1 MSDIVE
7 AVARAICVAEGL
19 DPDQTGIGFGY
30 RIPVGVEYTL
40 WEAQRK
46 NAEAAIAAV
55 GVETER
61 LRARV
66 ENLERV
72 CKAAQ
77 LLIDIWSQSERSD
90 WYCGIADLRA
100 QKPHFRWDADQKQAA
115 QRDYDRARAAL
126 EAKP

>member
-1 MSDIVE
+1 VK
-7 AVARAICVAEGL
+7 
-19 DPDQTGIGFGY
+19 Y
-30 RIPVGVEYTL
+30 KL

-66 ENLERV
+66 EVLETIRA
-72 CKAAQ
+72 AAQ
-77 LLIDIWSQSERSD
+77 ALIDYEDSD
-90 WYCGIADLRA
+90 T
-100 QKPHFRWDADQKQAA
+100 
-115 QRDYDRARAAL
+115 YDPAGKGWEYWEENLRAAL